1 MSASHS
7 HDGHQVDGLGH
18 HVASIQ
24 TYIAVFGVL
33 LVFTVL
39 TYAVSFADLGPLA
52 FPVAMLVA
60 SVKAGL
66 VCAYF
71 MHLKYDERL
80 NLLVFA
86 SSLFFVGVFI
96 FFLIVDYS
104 GRGAISPEEG
114 YYYWGEQQAAAE
126 QAAAPAAAPTEAAE
140 GAGDE

>member
-1 MSASHS
+1 MGDSHA

-33 LVFTVL
+33 LVFTGL

-60 SVKAGL
+60 CVKAFL

-71 MHLKYDERL
+71 MHLKYDERF
-80 NLLVFA
+80 NLLIFA
-86 SSLFFVGVFI
+86 SSLFFVGVFA
-96 FFLIVDYS
+96 FFLLVDYS
-104 GRGAISPEEG
+104 GRAALSPEEG
-114 YYYWGEQQAAAE
+114 FYYWDRQNQVSSSAPE
-126 QAAAPAAAPTEAAE
+126 APAAAEE
-140 GAGDE
+140 GAAN